1 MGRGCFRSH
10 REAAGP
16 IRPRAL
22 LLALQNPG
30 ILPGMKTTKR
40 IQIFRAGRQR
50 TRAGESIEFTEAD
63 LARTAA
69 AYDPAKSEAPIV
81 VGHPKTDAP
90 AFGWVKKLIAEG
102 GGLTAEVDQLNPE
115 FAEAVK
121 SGTYK
126 HVSAAFYSPTNPANP
141 AQGSYYLRHVGFL
154 GAQPPA
160 VKGLAPVEFAAEGA
174 DVEAELEFS
183 EEAEN
188 AGAAHCEEAAGKAP
202 EPQPESEEAAKAPG
216 AEADLSPQP
225 TDGEN
230 IFYRGQFN
238 RFAGLSPQ
246 PALHSGEGEPEND
259 AQADKSAE
267 LSAREAALAD
277 REKALL
283 AREAALQAEEAAR
296 KRADAVSFAEGLASE
311 GRILPRD
318 RSGVVELLLALPTA
332 PLEFAEGQSEAPDKW
347 LRDFLSRI
355 PKQIE
360 FSELSAPAAQSAEST
375 IEARAAAIRKRVEEA
390 RKQGRSISYDEAA
403 RLTR

>member
-1 MGRGCFRSH
+1 
-10 REAAGP
+10 
-16 IRPRAL
+16 
-22 LLALQNPG
+22 
-30 ILPGMKTTKR
+30 MKTTKR

-50 TRAGESIEFTEAD
+50 TSAGESIEFTEAD

-121 SGTYK
+121 SGAYK

-188 AGAAHCEEAAGKAP
+188 SGDAPAEEAAGKAP
-202 EPQPESEEAAKAPG
+202 EPQPEAEETSKEPVPEAASAPAEEPG
-216 AEADLSPQP
+216 AD
-225 TDGEN
+225 
-230 IFYRGQFN
+230 
-238 RFAGLSPQ
+238 
-246 PALHSGEGEPEND
+246 D
-259 AQADKSAE
+259 AKAAE
-267 LSAREAALAD
+267 LSAREAALAE

-332 PLEFAEGQSEAPDKW
+332 PLEFADGQSEAPNKW
-347 LRDFLSRI
+347 LRDFLSRS
-355 PKQIE
+355 PKQVE

-375 IEARAAAIRKRVEEA
+375 IEARAAAIRQRVEEA